1 MRDFHQRGHDND
13 DLQTQALITATARA
27 QLRFARWQ
35 QTGGSSSQR
44 ARPTEGPTVTRSL
57 TEILGAMS

>member
-35 QTGGSSSQR
+35 QTGGNSLQR
-44 ARPTEGPTVTRSL
+44 ARPTEVRR
-57 TEILGAMS
+57 